1 MALEIPL
8 VDVIDIDDITE
19 IVKVLAE
26 NGAEVD
32 VKNRV
37 S

>member
-1 MALEIPL
+1 MALESAIEY
-8 VDVIDIDDITE
+8 DIDIDDVTK
-19 IVKVLAE
+19 IVKVLVD

>member
-1 MALEIPL
+1 MALESEIKY
-8 VDVIDIDDITE
+8 DIDIDDVTK
-19 IVKVLAE
+19 IVKVLVE

>member
-8 VDVIDIDDITE
+8 GDVIDIDDITE

>member
-1 MALEIPL
+1 MALESEIE
-8 VDVIDIDDITE
+8 VDIDIDDVTK
-19 IVKVLAE
+19 IVKVLVE

>member
-1 MALEIPL
+1 MAIESEIEY
-8 VDVIDIDDITE
+8 DIDIDDVTK

>member
-1 MALEIPL
+1 MALESAL
-8 VDVIDIDDITE
+8 VNDIDIDDATK